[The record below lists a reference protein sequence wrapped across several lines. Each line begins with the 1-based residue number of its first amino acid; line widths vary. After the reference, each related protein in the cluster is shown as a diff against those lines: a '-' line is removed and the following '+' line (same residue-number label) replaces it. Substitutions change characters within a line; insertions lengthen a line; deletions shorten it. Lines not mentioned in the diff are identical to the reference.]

1 MTSFGYKLDVSSL
14 FQICNR
20 SLGMERA
27 IHVFSCGSC
36 YCSDSIIPS
45 LEYILSPLFK
55 TRGWLVFR
63 SSVPGA
69 HLGPWS
75 SWHSDPS
82 ALFQGK
88 RSLDHLLCQKSFFCW
103 CLCCLFEDVFHLK
116 LCFLLCNEE
125 NCALHSFGHI
135 IGVLFCDTVAFSFML
150 EIHSGSKGHICFF
163 TPRLRLLFIIMM
175 LQLTITC

>member
-45 LEYILSPLFK
+45 LEYILSPLLK

-69 HLGPWS
+69 PLRPWS

-88 RSLDHLLCQKSFFCW
+88 HSLDHLLCKKSFFAGVFAVFLRMSFISNSAFFYVMKKIVHYIPLDTSLVFCSVILLLSRLCW
-103 CLCCLFEDVFHLK
+103 KYILGPRVTFAFLHLDCVYYS
-116 LCFLLCNEE
+116 L
-125 NCALHSFGHI
+125 
-135 IGVLFCDTVAFSFML
+135 
-150 EIHSGSKGHICFF
+150 
-163 TPRLRLLFIIMM
+163 
-175 LQLTITC
+175 